1 MFENEKKSN
10 MKISKDDKETFER
23 MVDEYEKPIFNVAFR
38 MVNDYEDAM
47 DITQTA
53 FVKAYENLDRYDPSH
68 KFFSW
73 LYKIAVNES
82 INHINRRKRSTKLN
96 RDFTLGQ
103 TMPDEHSLQSETT
116 EHLQSGL
123 MKLKFDYR
131 VVVILRH
138 FLSFSYKEISEILD
152 IPEKTTKSRL
162 YSGRQQ
168 LRDILVKQG
177 YVR

>member
-1 MFENEKKSN
+1 MYENKDKSN
-10 MKISKDDKETFER
+10 MRISKDDREAFER
-23 MVDEYEKPIFNVAFR
+23 MIEKYEKPIFNVAYR

-53 FVKAYENLDRYDPSH
+53 FVKAYENLDKYDPSH

-82 INHINRRKRSTKLN
+82 LNHINKRKRTAKLK
-96 RDFTLGQ
+96 RDFAMGQ
-103 TMPDEHSLQSETT
+103 RTADEHFAQSETA
-116 EHLQSGL
+116 ELLQDGL
-123 MKLKFDYR
+123 MELKFDYR

-138 FLSFSYKEISEILD
+138 FMSFSYREISDILG

-162 YSGRQQ
+162 YTGRQQ
-168 LRDILVKQG
+168 LREILVRQG

>member
-1 MFENEKKSN
+1 MFENEDKPN
-10 MKISKDDKETFER
+10 MRISKDDKETFER
-23 MVDEYEKPIFNVAFR
+23 MVDRYERPIFNVAFR

-53 FVKAYENLDRYDPSH
+53 FVKAYENLDRYNPSH

-82 INHINRRKRSTKLN
+82 LNHINKRKRSANLK
-96 RDFTLGQ
+96 RDFALSQKT
-103 TMPDEHSLQSETT
+103 PDECFSQSETT
-116 EHLQSGL
+116 EQLQNGL

-131 VVVILRH
+131 VIVILRH

-162 YSGRQQ
+162 YTGRQQ

-177 YVR
+177 YTR